1 MHSQKRKN
9 ENVNSINTKEILKHW
24 YLFILQTHDVLFGT
38 YQNFKFSDNREQNV
52 MQQTRNFFAFQSQPH
67 PYLNVIKCCDFMFS
81 MQTQAT
87 LHLISYCS
95 ILIWGRVV
103 TLKIIT

>member
-1 MHSQKRKN
+1 MHPQKRKN
-9 ENVNSINTKEILKHW
+9 ENLNSINTKEILKHW
-24 YLFILQTHDVLFGT
+24 YLFILQTHDVLF
-38 YQNFKFSDNREQNV
+38 DNREQNV

-95 ILIWGRVV
+95 TLIWGRVV